1 MAFSSISWLRLHRV
15 PGIGQR
21 TLQKIMTWA
30 AASDERLSGLF
41 DLAPGE
47 IGQLFGLKD
56 EVVAALKNSTADQG
70 AALAAELAQRGWQ
83 LITGQDPAYPAQLR
97 TRLGDH
103 APVLLYVRGQAEN
116 LAHPSVAFSGSR
128 HASEQGMRHTVGL
141 AEDAVRRQFSVVSG
155 HAPGVDVAAHR
166 TALEHGGL
174 TVIVPSEGALQF
186 KLRPELQAPPP
197 QQMIV
202 VSEFPPQ
209 MPWSAANAMI
219 RNKTIIGL
227 SQALCVIEAGASGGT
242 LKAGEEALALRV
254 PVFVLDYPDPP
265 PSAEGN
271 RILLG
276 QGAHPIPITPRM
288 VLPDL
293 NVSVPPSSP
302 EKPRKLSLFGE

>member
-1 MAFSSISWLRLHRV
+1 MALSSISLLRLHRV

-30 AASDERLSGLF
+30 GGSDERLSELF

-47 IGQLFGLKD
+47 IGPLFGLKD
-56 EVVAALKNSTADQG
+56 EVAAALKNSTADQG
-70 AALAAELAQRGWQ
+70 AALASELAQHGWQ
-83 LITGQDPAYPAQLR
+83 LVTWQDPVYPASLR
-97 TRLGDH
+97 ARLGDH
-103 APVLLYVRGQAEN
+103 APVLLYVSGNAEG
-116 LAHPSVAFSGSR
+116 LAHASVAFSGSR
-128 HASEQGMRHTVGL
+128 HVSEQGMRHTAML
-141 AEDAVRRQFSVVSG
+141 AEDAVRQQFSVVSG
-155 HAPGVDVAAHR
+155 HAPGVDVVAHR

-174 TVIVPSEGALQF
+174 TVIVSPEGALQF
-186 KLRPELQAPPP
+186 KLRPELQVQPP
-197 QQMIV
+197 QQVIV

-209 MPWSAANAMI
+209 IPWSAANAMI

-227 SQALCVIEAGASGGT
+227 SQALCVIEAGATGGT

-271 RILLG
+271 KILLG
-276 QGAHPIPITPRM
+276 KGAHPIPITPRM

-293 NVSVPPSSP
+293 NVTVPPASP
-302 EKPRKLSLFGE
+302 ENPRQLSLFGE